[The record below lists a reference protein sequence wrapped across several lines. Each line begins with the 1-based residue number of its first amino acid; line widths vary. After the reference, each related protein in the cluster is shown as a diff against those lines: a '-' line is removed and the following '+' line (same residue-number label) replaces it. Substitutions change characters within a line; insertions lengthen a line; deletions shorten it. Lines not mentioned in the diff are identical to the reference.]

1 MARRKLKRRI
11 SWQLPKQ
18 ENDTTS
24 LGDDIENDSNC
35 MLVDYDTTQ
44 ADCDTY
50 INPAQNNERTQT
62 SEISTSNETLSNES
76 MTNKSLSGINTILDL
91 DSLNLEFFCF
101 CFSFY
106 VNPNKF
112 C

>member
-11 SWQLPKQ
+11 SWQLPQ
-18 ENDTTS
+18 QQNDTTT
-24 LGDDIENDSNC
+24 LGDDIENNDDSNC
-35 MLVDYDTTQ
+35 MLVDDDTTQ

-76 MTNKSLSGINTILDL
+76 MTNKSLSGTNTIFDL

-101 CFSFY
+101 
-106 VNPNKF
+106 
-112 C
+112 

>member
-18 ENDTTS
+18 ENDTTT
-24 LGDDIENDSNC
+24 LGDDIENNDDSNC
-35 MLVDYDTTQ
+35 MLVDDDTTQ

-101 CFSFY
+101 
-106 VNPNKF
+106 
-112 C
+112 